1 MKQRHCLKTVLLF
14 PLILSPGL
22 FSQPVLAQAAE
33 DAFESTQRSF
43 TERIEAEGL
52 AEPFRGITTDGEVTE
67 GLYSIES
74 TGVST
79 EPVRAAATAF
89 IDTLSREQREAT
101 LFPLDD
107 IEWRRWG
114 NQHVYLREGLSFE
127 AMSAP
132 QRDAAIGLMQ
142 ASLSA
147 EGLTLARDIMRLNH
161 TLAELNDHNFVEY
174 GEWKYWITIMGT
186 PSASEPWGWQLDGHH
201 LILNYFVLGDQ
212 VVMTP
217 AFWGSEPTVAESGQY
232 EGVEI
237 MEAEARKG
245 LALMQS
251 LGAEQQDRAL
261 IQAEKDG
268 SNTVAEAFSDN
279 IVLDHAGIPASEL
292 SGDQRDQLID
302 LIEQYVGNLREG
314 HAEVRMSEVEAHL
327 DDTYFA
333 WIGGTGEED
342 VYYYRIHSPVIL
354 IEFDHQRPVGLTHL
368 YPEGV
373 PYRKHVHAV
382 VRTPNGNDYG
392 KDLLRQHHE
401 QHAH

>member
-1 MKQRHCLKTVLLF
+1 MKQNLYLKLALLI
-14 PLILSPGL
+14 P
-22 FSQPVLAQAAE
+22 LAQLASAQPTE
-33 DAFESTQRSF
+33 EAFERTQRTF
-43 TERIEAEGL
+43 TERLEAEGL
-52 AEPFRGITTDGEVTE
+52 AEPFRGITSDGEVIE

-79 EPVRAAATAF
+79 EPVMEAALTF
-89 IDTLSREQREAT
+89 IDTLSREQREET
-101 LFPLDD
+101 LFPVDD

-114 NQHVYLREGLSFE
+114 NQHVYLRQGISFE
-127 AMSAP
+127 AMDAH
-132 QRDAAIGLMQ
+132 QRDAAFGLMQ

-161 TLAELNDHNFVEY
+161 TLGELNDDNFVEY
-174 GEWKYWITIMGT
+174 GEWKYWITLMGT
-186 PSASEPWGWQLDGHH
+186 PSRTEPWGWQLDGHH

-232 EGVEI
+232 EGVAI

-251 LGAEQQDRAL
+251 LNAEQQAKAL
-261 IQAEKDG
+261 IKAEKDG
-268 SNTVAEAFSDN
+268 SNAVAEAFSDN

-292 SGDQRDQLID
+292 TEDQRDQLSD

-314 HAEVRMSEVEAHL
+314 HAEVRMAEVEEHL
-327 DDTYFA
+327 DDTHFA
-333 WIGGTGEED
+333 WIGGTGKED
-342 VYYYRIHSPVIL
+342 VYYYCIHSPVIL
-354 IEFDHQRPVGLTHL
+354 IEFDHQRPIGLTHL
-368 YPEGV
+368 YPRGV

-401 QHAH
+401 QHEH